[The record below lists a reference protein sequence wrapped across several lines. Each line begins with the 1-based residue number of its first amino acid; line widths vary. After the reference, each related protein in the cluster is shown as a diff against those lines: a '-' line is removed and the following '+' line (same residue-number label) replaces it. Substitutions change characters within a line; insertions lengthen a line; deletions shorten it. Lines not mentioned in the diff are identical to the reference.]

1 MKSTKIFKTDV
12 MNILAFGVV
21 VLGVVLFPNL

>member
-12 MNILAFGVV
+12 MNALAFGVI
-21 VLGVVLFPNL
+21 VLGVAFFNYL